1 MEIEELVK
9 WYFYFGLLNV
19 EILVFFVLIY
29 YIVISV
35 LILKCIL
42 WCLNMRRRKDYSDL
56 LDVVIFIV

>member
-19 EILVFFVLIY
+19 EVLVFFVLIY

-35 LILKCIL
+35 LILKYIL